1 VLALAPFTPIL
12 LAVLICWVF
21 SVCVHEY
28 AHAIVAYIGGDKSVK
43 SKGYLSF
50 NPLTYLDPITSLL
63 LPLVI
68 LIMGGIPLPGGAVR
82 IDVHAL
88 PNRHWRAMVSAAGP
102 LSNFLLFLI
111 LAFLVHPTTGLV
123 SHASFDKPMWEILL
137 GTMVV
142 LELLSVFFNLI
153 PIPPLDGYGIIEPY
167 LPANIRVFANNLG
180 YWGFF
185 IIFVLFFQ
193 LDAPLKWLMD
203 AVDQMFKFLGL
214 PFESTWRCYN
224 IAFFGSSG

>member
-1 VLALAPFTPIL
+1 MLAIAPFTPIL

-28 AHAIVAYIGGDKSVK
+28 AHAIVAYVGGDKDVK
-43 SKGYLSF
+43 ARGYLSF
-50 NPLTYLDPITSLL
+50 NPLAYLDPITSVL

-68 LIMGGIPLPGGAVR
+68 LTMGGIPLPGGAVR
-82 IDVHAL
+82 IDTHAL
-88 PNRHWRAMVSAAGP
+88 PSRHWRAMVSAAGP
-102 LSNFLLFLI
+102 LSNFLLFLV

-123 SHASFDKPMWEILL
+123 GPPSFDRPMWEILL
-137 GTMVV
+137 GAMVV
-142 LELLSVFFNLI
+142 LELLAVLFNLI

-167 LPANIRVFANNLG
+167 LPPAIREFGNNLG
-180 YWGFF
+180 FWGFA

-193 LDAPLKWLMD
+193 FDAPLHWLME
-203 AVDQMFKFLGL
+203 VERSVLNFLGL

-224 IAFFGSSG
+224 IAFFGSSQ